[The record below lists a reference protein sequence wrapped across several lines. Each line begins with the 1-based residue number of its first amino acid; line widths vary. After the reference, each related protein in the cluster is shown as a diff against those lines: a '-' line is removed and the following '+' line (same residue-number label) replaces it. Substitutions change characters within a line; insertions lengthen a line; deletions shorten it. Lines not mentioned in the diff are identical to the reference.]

1 VSDAVVTVII
11 WRCSTVARSAIA
23 SAIISCIMIRGIIRA
38 APATIVQG
46 LAGGGFAAAP
56 VMAATIVVR
65 IMIGWIIHT
74 ATLHRAQR
82 ARSTITSAVIVRIM
96 ICEIICA
103 ATAIHGALH
112 ATK

>member
-1 VSDAVVTVII
+1 
-11 WRCSTVARSAIA
+11 
-23 SAIISCIMIRGIIRA
+23 MM
-38 APATIVQG
+38 P
-46 LAGGGFAAAP
+46 
-56 VMAATIVVR
+56 ATIVVR
-65 IMIGWIIHT
+65 IMIRWIIGT
-74 ATLHRAQR
+74 VTFHRAQR